1 MKTLKLNSSVTLIQ
15 MSIFKTQESDKN
27 EDYDEEEKPLP
38 PG

>member
-15 MSIFKTQESDKN
+15 MSTFETQESDKD
-27 EDYDEEEKPLP
+27 EDYDKEGQSSP